1 MTKIE
6 QLTTTAAALPDDQID
21 ELIAYARYLQAEPFF
36 YSASPEALASLERG
50 IAEAE
55 AGNVRPAAE
64 VFQRIRDRIAA
75 RS

>member
-6 QLTTTAAALPDDQID
+6 QLTTTAATLPDDQID
-21 ELIAYARYLQAEPFF
+21 GLIAYARYLQSEPFF
-36 YSASPEALASLERG
+36 YCASPEALASLERG
-50 IAEAE
+50 IAEAD
-55 AGNVRPAAE
+55 AGNVRPASE